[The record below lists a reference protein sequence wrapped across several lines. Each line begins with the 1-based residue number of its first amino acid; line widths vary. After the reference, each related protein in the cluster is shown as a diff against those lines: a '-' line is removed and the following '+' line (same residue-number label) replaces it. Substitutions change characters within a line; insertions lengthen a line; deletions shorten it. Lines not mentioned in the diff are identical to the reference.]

1 MENAIRILCFEDNK
15 QYVESLKYFFEDSD
29 KVYLAAS
36 FYNAINAV
44 KEIKTYI
51 PDVVLMDIE
60 MPGISGIEAL
70 QKVKAAN
77 PDTKILMQTSFEDN
91 HKIFASLCGGASG
104 YVLKSAGLEALEDSI
119 IEVHKGGGYF
129 SPSIAQKVIKMFQ
142 EGMTKQHVEYVDLTP
157 AERQILQSMT
167 EGLSYKMIE
176 AQLDKSYHAVHFHIK
191 NIYKKLHVNSKSE
204 AVIKAINNHL
214 I

>member
-15 QYVESLKYFFEDSD
+15 QYVESLKYYFEDSE

-36 FYNAINAV
+36 FYNATDAV
-44 KEIKTYI
+44 RQIKKYL
-51 PDVVLMDIE
+51 PDVVCMDIE
-60 MPGISGIEAL
+60 MPEISGIEAL
-70 QKVKAAN
+70 QKIKEAN
-77 PDTKILMQTSFEDN
+77 PETKILMQTSFEDN

-104 YVLKSAGLEALEDSI
+104 YVLKSAGLEALEESI
-119 IEVHKGGGYF
+119 IDVHKGGGYF
-129 SPSIAQKVIKMFQ
+129 TPSIAHKVIKMFQ
-142 EGMTKQHVEYVDLTP
+142 DGMKRQEVEYVDLTP
-157 AERQILQSMT
+157 TEQQILQSMT

-176 AQLDKSYHAVHFHIK
+176 AELQKSYHAVHFHIK

-204 AVIKAINNHL
+204 AVIKALNNHL

>member
-15 QYVESLKYFFEDSD
+15 QYVESLKYYFEDSD

-36 FYNAINAV
+36 FYNATDALR
-44 KEIKTYI
+44 EIRKYL

-60 MPGISGIEAL
+60 MPEISGIEAL
-70 QKVKAAN
+70 QKIKEAN
-77 PDTKILMQTSFEDN
+77 PETKILMQTSFEDN
-91 HKIFASLCGGASG
+91 HKIFASICGGASG
-104 YVLKSAGLEALEDSI
+104 YVLKSAGLEALEESI
-119 IEVHKGGGYF
+119 IDVQQGGGYF

-142 EGMTKQHVEYVDLTP
+142 DGMKRQEVEYVDLTP
-157 AERQILQSMT
+157 TEHQILQSMT

-176 AQLDKSYHAVHFHIK
+176 AELNKSYHAVHFHIK